1 MVAFLYHPTLTRAIY
16 LKNNLIVQVIQTYVK
31 KVKDPITHFKTKLIV
46 IWKNKTLLFSNK
58 IQYNIDITDILSSK
72 IVQDLNSLW
81 MS

>member
-1 MVAFLYHPTLTRAIY
+1 M
-16 LKNNLIVQVIQTYVK
+16 YVK
-31 KVKDPITHFKTKLIV
+31 KVKGPITLFKAKLIV

-72 IVQDLNSLW
+72 TVQDLNSLW